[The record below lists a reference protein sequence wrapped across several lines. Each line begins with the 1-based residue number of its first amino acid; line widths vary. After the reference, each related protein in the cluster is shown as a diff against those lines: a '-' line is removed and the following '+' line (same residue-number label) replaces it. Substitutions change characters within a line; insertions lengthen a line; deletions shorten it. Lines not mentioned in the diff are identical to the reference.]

1 MTAQGDRTG
10 QDWRP
15 THSLTCMR
23 THSYTNQESNYRLV
37 WQTRSSSATLIDG
50 LEHVVKKK
58 KLGGTA
64 SICVCV
70 YFCVQEGELED
81 KAIKEGKVTLE
92 EGLEGMM
99 LGFRIHYKLILFS

>member
-1 MTAQGDRTG
+1 
-10 QDWRP
+10 
-15 THSLTCMR
+15 MR

-37 WQTRSSSATLIDG
+37 WQTRGSSATLIDG

-70 YFCVQEGELED
+70 CFCVQEGESED

>member
-1 MTAQGDRTG
+1 MHAYTQLHKSREQLQVSLANKKLFCNTDRWAG
-10 QDWRP
+10 
-15 THSLTCMR
+15 
-23 THSYTNQESNYRLV
+23 
-37 WQTRSSSATLIDG
+37 A
-50 LEHVVKKK
+50 VKKK

-70 YFCVQEGELED
+70 YFCVQEGESED